1 MPKYYFSSKRVT
13 EFEDIVEA
21 DTQDEAIKIFDEL
34 MADDLKIVNQYFEY
48 DVYGLEVE

>member
-34 MADDLKIVNQYFEY
+34 MAEDLKIVNQYFEY
-48 DVYGLEVE
+48 DVYGAEVE

>member
-21 DTQDEAIKIFDEL
+21 DTQDEAVKIFDEL
-34 MADDLKIVNQYFEY
+34 MADDLKIVNQWFEF